1 MSIAKLSI
9 LIPAYNEEKTIHLI
23 LDKVKAVVLETFGS
37 GNAPTQDWFLQAL
50 RDAITQGI
58 CIVNIT
64 QCSSGSVL
72 QGKYK
77 TSIELESMGVVSGYD
92 MTTEASVTKLM
103 FLIANCNSI
112 AEVKQQF
119 SLPICEELTLLNWNW
134 IIN

>member
-1 MSIAKLSI
+1 MTSQYVQA
-9 LIPAYNEEKTIHLI
+9 I
-23 LDKVKAVVLETFGS
+23 LDIPGLKAVVLETFGS

-50 RDAITQGI
+50 RDAIARGI

-77 TSIELESMGVVSGYD
+77 TSIELESMGVISGYD

-103 FLIANCNSI
+103 FLLANCNSI

-119 SLPICEELTLLNWNW
+119 SLPICEELTLLNWN
-134 IIN
+134 